1 MLYGGCREAMIFSE
15 KEQSLLG
22 HHAAEVEPRL
32 RRNLLRAIMEEKV
45 LRISRGTVIGG
56 AKLGV
61 FTGLYCAT
69 EQYMAL
75 YRNTHDT
82 LNVVAAG
89 SLTAATFGLILPGS
103 MTWRLRSAFLG
114 SVIGATLG
122 VPLGL
127 LQSFLAKYSNAPEI
141 EKETKQ
147 QVSVQEHDSVGDA
160 IRRLEDRV
168 SSQKSG
174 N

>member
-1 MLYGGCREAMIFSE
+1 
-15 KEQSLLG
+15 
-22 HHAAEVEPRL
+22 
-32 RRNLLRAIMEEKV
+32 MEEKV